1 MNPAELQAKW
11 RPSGSIELT
20 ERSAAQQHFLDLCEL
35 LDHPK
40 PADVDPKGELFTFE
54 KGAAKRGGSDGWADV
69 WKRGYFAFEYKGR
82 HKDLDAAYRQ
92 LDEYRAALENPPLL
106 VTCDMDRIVV
116 HTNFTATRQ
125 EAHEIPLDA
134 LGEPRNLE
142 ILRAVFHAPHKL
154 KPGTTSEAITTE
166 AARRAAEIAVALR
179 ERGLDPLEVARF
191 LDRVVFSLFA
201 EDIGLLPEGLFTR
214 VLEKSRRDPPL
225 FRRFAEQLFAAM
237 ALLHPRHSL
246 RARPRPRQALPA
258 RRPLHQPGGHR
269 DPYLDQPSRS
279 SPKPLRR
286 LTPSTPPAAPGTSS
300 TSPSRSSR
308 TWRRRSP
315 SSPWTTASPPKSP
328 SSAPG
333 SSTASRSTPTP
344 SSSPR

>member
-1 MNPAELQAKW
+1 MNPAEFQDKW
-11 RPSGSIELT
+11 RRAELT

-125 EAHEIPLDA
+125 EVHEIPLDA

-154 KPGTTSEAITTE
+154 KPGATSEAITTE
-166 AARRAAEIAVALR
+166 AARRTAEIAVALR
-179 ERGLDPLEVARF
+179 ERGPQAQGRDARGPESP
-191 LDRVVFSLFA
+191 VKSCSGA
-201 EDIGLLPEGLFTR
+201 ELR
-214 VLEKSRRDPPL
+214 HVL
-225 FRRFAEQLFAAM
+225 
-237 ALLHPRHSL
+237 
-246 RARPRPRQALPA
+246 RPANGA
-258 RRPLHQPGGHR
+258 
-269 DPYLDQPSRS
+269 
-279 SPKPLRR
+279 
-286 LTPSTPPAAPGTSS
+286 
-300 TSPSRSSR
+300 
-308 TWRRRSP
+308 
-315 SSPWTTASPPKSP
+315 
-328 SSAPG
+328 
-333 SSTASRSTPTP
+333 
-344 SSSPR
+344 